1 MGDAVPIYTKKAL
14 TARLEAITEMG
25 WVPNVRHGNHGG
37 IGNTLEQLLGI
48 KENNLPIPNA
58 AEWELKAQRLNSTS
72 LTTLFHI
79 EPSPRAIRFV
89 PQILLPKYGWSHQ
102 EADKRYSA
110 AEMSFR
116 QTIHGGA
123 RSDRGFMVVID
134 RQQQKVLISFDAR
147 SVDPRHHDW
156 LASVGKR
163 VGLAELDPQPYWGF
177 ADLEHKAGTK
187 LLNAFYVQAEV
198 KTEKGKES
206 YWYKKTMMLERFS
219 FPAFLTGLEEGKVL
233 VDFDARSGHNHG
245 TKFRM
250 RQDCLPMLY
259 ERATVIVP
267 REPEKMR
274 QAA

>member
-1 MGDAVPIYTKKAL
+1 MADVVPIYTKEAL
-14 TARLEAITEMG
+14 TARLEAIAEMG

-48 KENNLPIPNA
+48 EENNLPIPNA

-79 EPSPRAIRFV
+79 EPSPRAMRFV
-89 PQILLPKYGWSHQ
+89 PQILLPKYGWGHQ
-102 EADKRYSA
+102 EAGERYEA
-110 AEMSFR
+110 GEMSFR
-116 QTIHGGA
+116 QTLHGGA

-134 RQQQKVLISFDAR
+134 RQQQKVLISFDAG
-147 SVDPRHHDW
+147 SVDPRHRDW

-163 VGLAELDPQPYWGF
+163 VGLGELDPQPYWGF

-198 KTEKGKES
+198 KTERGRES
-206 YWYKKTMMLERFS
+206 YWYRKAMRLQRFS
-219 FPAFLTGLEEGKVL
+219 FPAFLAALEQGKVL

-259 ERATVIVP
+259 ENATVIVP
-267 REPEKMR
+267 SQLP
-274 QAA
+274 QVLDAA